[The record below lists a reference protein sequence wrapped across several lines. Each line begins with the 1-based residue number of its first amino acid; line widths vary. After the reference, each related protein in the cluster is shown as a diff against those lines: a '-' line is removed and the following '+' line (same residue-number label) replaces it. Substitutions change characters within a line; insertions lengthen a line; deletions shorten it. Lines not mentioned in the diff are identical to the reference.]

1 MIDEIFEMIMKE
13 ARSKPQKDLAL
24 NINLVLLEIFT
35 KLLPIQENIREDERR
50 KKIDEN
56 KRGDT

>member
-13 ARSKPQKDLAL
+13 ARAKPQKDLVL

-35 KLLPIQENIREDERR
+35 KLLTVQENIREAERR
-50 KKIDEN
+50 ENTDAN
-56 KRGDT
+56 KRADT

>member
-13 ARSKPQKDLAL
+13 ARAKPHKDLAL

-35 KLLPIQENIREDERR
+35 KLLPVQENIREAKRR
-50 KKIDEN
+50 KKINEN
-56 KRGDT
+56 KKADT

>member
-1 MIDEIFEMIMKE
+1 MIDEIFEMILKE

-24 NINLVLLEIFT
+24 NIDLVLLDLFVM
-35 KLLPIQENIREDERR
+35 LLGAKENIREIERR

-56 KRGDT
+56 KRGNN